1 MLNWFRRKGAR
12 PKPGR
17 RAAPADSPGGRRTP
31 DRPTEL
37 IDVQRDEPRPE
48 PAYAPPPEPSYG
60 REPDRHSA
68 RDWSAAGRAA
78 PSSQPGWTPPKP
90 SSGDSGGGNKTIM
103 IDTSQAPRGGDVA
116 AVMVGINGPLKNRV
130 YPIFDQENH
139 LGRAGKGGVFDKEDE
154 TISRD
159 HGKLNLE
166 DGNFH
171 IRPLSDKLPIIV
183 NSERLSEDGEM
194 LRDGDTIQ
202 MGQSTFRFKV
212 V

>member
-1 MLNWFRRKGAR
+1 VLNWFRRKGAR

-17 RAAPADSPGGRRTP
+17 RAAPADNPGGRR
-31 DRPTEL
+31 DSHRPTEL
-37 IDVQRDEPRPE
+37 LDVRRDEARPE
-48 PAYAPPPEPSYG
+48 PAYVPPDPPIQ
-60 REPDRHSA
+60 REPERPAA
-68 RDWSAAGRAA
+68 RDWSAPSRVP

-90 SSGDSGGGNKTIM
+90 TPTPPAGGNATVM
-103 IDTSQAPRGGDVA
+103 IDTTQAARGGDIA

-139 LGRAGKGGVFDKEDE
+139 LGRVGKGGCFDKDDE

-159 HGKLNLE
+159 HGKLRVE
-166 DGNFH
+166 DGSFH

-183 NSERLSEDGEM
+183 NAERLNEDGEM
-194 LRDGDTIQ
+194 LRDGDSVQ
-202 MGQSTFRFKV
+202 MGQTTFRFKV

>member
-17 RAAPADSPGGRRTP
+17 RAAPPDNPGGRRTP

-37 IDVQRDEPRPE
+37 IDVHRDEPRSE
-48 PAYAPPPEPSYG
+48 PAYVPQEPAYT
-60 REPDRHSA
+60 REPEQPA
-68 RDWSAAGRAA
+68 PRDWSSPGRAA
-78 PSSQPGWTPPKP
+78 PSAQPGWTPPKAP
-90 SSGDSGGGNKTIM
+90 PTPPSGGNATVI
-103 IDTSQAPRGGDVA
+103 IDTSEALRGGDVA
-116 AVMVGINGPLKNRV
+116 AVMVGISGPLKNRV

-139 LGRAGKGGVFDKEDE
+139 LGRVGKGGCFDKEDE

-159 HGKLNLE
+159 HGKLRIE

-202 MGQSTFRFKV
+202 MGQTTFRFKV